1 MNRPQLKARVLLVDD
16 EADFAASIK
25 LQLERDFQ
33 TVDYVSDEEQALAM
47 LEKNHYELVILD
59 IMLHHDVGGLRLC
72 RRLKAEPRWRNTPVM
87 MLSSVD
93 VSYGLS
99 IKSFLT
105 DGECLPAEDFVD
117 KIQEPEEIVL
127 RARRMVER
135 LNDPG

>member
-1 MNRPQLKARVLLVDD
+1 MSFASPLWLLLLGL
-16 EADFAASIK
+16 IP
-25 LQLERDFQ
+25 LI
-33 TVDYVSDEEQALAM
+33 
-47 LEKNHYELVILD
+47 VILHA
-59 IMLHHDVGGLRLC
+59 LSV
-72 RRLKAEPRWRNTPVM
+72 RWRNTPVM
-87 MLSSVD
+87 MLSSAD

-117 KIQEPEEIVL
+117 KIQAPEEIVM

>member
-1 MNRPQLKARVLLVDD
+1 VPQAQGG
-16 EADFAASIK
+16 A
-25 LQLERDFQ
+25 
-33 TVDYVSDEEQALAM
+33 ALA
-47 LEKNHYELVILD
+47 EY
-59 IMLHHDVGGLRLC
+59 
-72 RRLKAEPRWRNTPVM
+72 A
-87 MLSSVD
+87 D

-117 KIQEPEEIVL
+117 KIQAPEEIVM